1 MEDKV
6 EIIRVAGSSPPASV
20 AGAIAGVIR
29 QHDTAMVQA
38 IGASAINQAVK
49 SFIIARGYLK
59 DDGLDIR
66 MFPYFVTVEING
78 QERTAVRFSVESH
91 ARKSDETHDT
101 SDTDDTDE
109 TSDSSGM
116 NESDGSSDSG
126 VFGSQDDFS
135 ESSGLSS

>member
-78 QERTAVRFSVESH
+78 QERTAVRFSVESQ
-91 ARKSDETHDT
+91 ARKSDETYDT
-101 SDTDDTDE
+101 SDTSEASETLDE
-109 TSDSSGM
+109 HDSS
-116 NESDGSSDSG
+116 ESNDSID
-126 VFGSQDDFS
+126 FGTQDDFS